1 MYTDTL
7 QSNSYAKTT
16 TTTTTTTEAEK
27 LTVLKILN
35 IDKNMIDDVN
45 VTPEKKNNK
54 HELPTNN
61 NEQVAAVQFEAI
73 NIDNNLVQRHP
84 RVSLNVV
91 EIRVALAMC
100 FLEFREINDR
110 L

>member
-1 MYTDTL
+1 MYIDTL
-7 QSNSYAKTT
+7 QSDSYAN
-16 TTTTTTTEAEK
+16 TTTESEK
-27 LTVLKILN
+27 LTVFKILN

-45 VTPEKKNNK
+45 VTPENYNK
-54 HELPTNN
+54 HELPTSN
-61 NEQVAAVQFEAI
+61 NERVAAVQFEAI

-84 RVSLNVV
+84 RISLNVV